1 MVEIVDAQDLW
12 VIANFRET
20 QMKHI
25 AEGSPVTITA
35 DAVPGVTYNG
45 RVERI
50 SDATGSAFSMI
61 PTDNATGNFVKIEQR
76 VPVRISLYDNAEES
90 LKLLKAGYN
99 LEVEV
104 EY

>member
-1 MVEIVDAQDLW
+1 MVEIVDKEDLW

-20 QMKHI
+20 QMKHVQV
-25 AEGSPVTITA
+25 GFPVTLTA
-35 DAVPGVTYNG
+35 DAVPDVEYSGV
-45 RVERI
+45 VESI

-76 VPVRISLYDNAEES
+76 IPVRISLKGNSAETLE
-90 LKLLKAGYN
+90 LLKAGYN

-104 EY
+104 KY